1 MSIVLKK
8 TDFKSFAAAL
18 TLSPGPVNFYIT
30 AIFGFDTALTL
41 SPVFFAN
48 VPHKPS
54 EKHRLLGIGDRV

>member
-1 MSIVLKK
+1 MVQLRMSIVLKK

-18 TLSPGPVNFYIT
+18 TMSPGSVNFNIT
-30 AIFGFDTALTL
+30 GLFSFDTALTL

-54 EKHRLLGIGDRV
+54 EKHRL